1 MSKQREPR
9 IWIIKKDKVEVAEN
23 YFECVQIAEG
33 EYVGNDKVKVIEHSA
48 YQRLIEANKKLEN
61 IISKELSENDEF
73 GAEFV
78 IKHILQQDIEDRKEA
93 YDKLDDVNIKLN
105 EKIRELE
112 KANADCISLFLHE
125 ERMKAQAAELKLLK
139 DLDSQRQAIVMSAGV
154 KIENLQAER
163 DIYLKALEKIHSNG
177 HTQAC
182 IYANEDDD
190 IYVCD
195 CHIDAVDTAFA
206 IIEGKKTKVTIT
218 EVVDD

>member
-1 MSKQREPR
+1 MKTNAELNLPEFDVLLSSDSFEEAVKQYPNVSCDSWKREFAHSYWQQGAR
-9 IWIIKKDKVEVAEN
+9 WQFQECAKIIAARDAEIAKLK
-23 YFECVQIAEG
+23 ECLELWT
-33 EYVGNDKVKVIEHSA
+33 
-48 YQRLIEANKKLEN
+48 QRNSN
-61 IISKELSENDEF
+61 
-73 GAEFV
+73 
-78 IKHILQQDIEDRKEA
+78 LQ
-93 YDKLDDVNIKLN
+93 

-206 IIEGKKTKVTIT
+206 IIEGKKLR
-218 EVVDD
+218 